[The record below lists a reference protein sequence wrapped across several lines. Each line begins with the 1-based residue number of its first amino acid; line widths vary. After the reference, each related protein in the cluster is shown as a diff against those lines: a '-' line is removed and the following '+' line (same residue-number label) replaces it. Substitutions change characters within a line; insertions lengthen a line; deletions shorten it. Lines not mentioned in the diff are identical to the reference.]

1 MVVQMV
7 QNNLDYLCA
16 KCGQEIVEKAE
27 KKKEMKNLIQK
38 SLGILQEDGVYAFV
52 VYLDS
57 EGAFKN
63 GKVANRIL
71 SKIFELF
78 TGDNTKLIEGI
89 YEREN
94 VYKQIQKLSENIDN
108 LFLAKD
114 LIERTLIYARYHSK
128 AL

>member
-1 MVVQMV
+1 MA

-16 KCGQEIVEKAE
+16 KYGHKIVKKAE

-57 EGAFKN
+57 EGAFK
-63 GKVANRIL
+63 GEKVAEKIL
-71 SKIFELF
+71 SETFNLLKEDGIKLVKGNYGEEEL
-78 TGDNTKLIEGI
+78 
-89 YEREN
+89 
-94 VYKQIQKLSENIDN
+94 YKQIQKLSENIDN

-114 LIERTLIYARYHSK
+114 LIERTLIYARYHAK